1 MKILITGAT
10 GLVGQEIVKQ
20 LIKKNIEIHY
30 LTTNKNKI
38 KNEPLYKGFYWNSD
52 KNYMDKLALVGIT
65 HIIHLAGASIAKRWT
80 PKYKKEIMDSRVLYS
95 NLLFKNLLE
104 NQNEVK
110 QIITASAIGIY
121 KSDENYMYNEEDVVK
136 NNTFLSEVTQEWE
149 KSTSQFKELN
159 IDVCTIRIGL
169 VMAKEGGMLPK
180 IVAPIKLGLGAAIGN
195 GKQWQSWIHVKDLA
209 SLFIFSLEKNLS
221 GIYNGV
227 ASFPVTNEEMTKI
240 LAKTL
245 KKPFF
250 LPNVPKFVLKLMLGE
265 MHILLLESQK
275 VSNEKIIQ
283 AGFDFQYDYFEEV
296 ASELLIKNL

>member
-20 LIKKNIEIHY
+20 LIEKNIEIHY

-38 KNEPLYKGFYWNSD
+38 KNESFYKGFYWNSD

-65 HIIHLAGASIAKRWT
+65 HIIHLAGASIAERWT
-80 PKYKKEIMDSRVLYS
+80 PEYKKEILDSRVLYS

-104 NQNEVK
+104 TQNEVK

-121 KSDENYMYNEEDVVK
+121 KSDENYRYNEEDIIE
-136 NNTFLSEVTQEWE
+136 NNSFLSEVTQEWE
-149 KSTSQFKELN
+149 KSTSQFKKLN
-159 IDVCTIRIGL
+159 IDVCTLRIGL
-169 VMAKEGGMLPK
+169 VMAIEGGMLPK
-180 IVAPIKLGLGAAIGN
+180 VVAPIKLGLGAAMGN
-195 GKQWQSWIHVKDLA
+195 GKQWQSWVHVKDLA
-209 SLFIFSLEKNLS
+209 RMFIFSIENNLT

-227 ASFPVTNEEMTKI
+227 GSFPVTNEEMTKI

-245 KKPFF
+245 KKPYF
-250 LPNVPKFVLKLMLGE
+250 LPNVPAFVLKLMLGE

-275 VSNEKIIQ
+275 VSNEKIVH
-283 AGFDFQYDYFEEV
+283 AGFNFEYNYFEE
-296 ASELLIKNL
+296 AADSFFKLE

>member
-52 KNYMDKLALVGIT
+52 KNYLDKLALKGIT

-104 NQNEVK
+104 TQNEVK
-110 QIITASAIGIY
+110 QIICASAIGIY
-121 KSDENYMYNEEDVVK
+121 KSDENKLYNEEDIVK

-169 VMAKEGGMLPK
+169 VMTIEGGMLPK
-180 IVAPIKLGLGAAIGN
+180 VVAPIQLGLGAAIGN

-250 LPNVPKFVLKLMLGE
+250 LPNVPAFILKLMLGE

-275 VSNEKIIQ
+275 VCNEKIIQ
-283 AGFDFQYDYFEEV
+283 AGFDFQYNYFEEV
-296 ASELLIKNL
+296 ASELLINNL

>member
-20 LIKKNIEIHY
+20 LIEKNIEIHY

-38 KNEPLYKGFYWNSD
+38 KNESFYKGFYWNSD

-65 HIIHLAGASIAKRWT
+65 HIIHLAGASIAERWT
-80 PKYKKEIMDSRVLYS
+80 PEYKKEIMDSRVLYS

-104 NQNEVK
+104 TQNEIK

-121 KSDENYMYNEEDVVK
+121 KSDENYRYNEEDIIE
-136 NNTFLSEVTQEWE
+136 NNSFLSEVTQEWE
-149 KSTSQFKELN
+149 KSTSQFKKLN

-169 VMAKEGGMLPK
+169 VMAIEGGMLPK
-180 IVAPIKLGLGAAIGN
+180 VVAPIKLGLGAAMGN
-195 GKQWQSWIHVKDLA
+195 GKQWQSWVHVKDLA
-209 SLFIFSLEKNLS
+209 RMFIFSIENNLT

-227 ASFPVTNEEMTKI
+227 GSFPVTNEEMTKI

-245 KKPFF
+245 KKPYF
-250 LPNVPKFVLKLMLGE
+250 LPNVPAFVLKLMLGK

-275 VSNEKIIQ
+275 VSNKKIVH
-283 AGFDFQYDYFEEV
+283 AGFNFEYNYFEE
-296 ASELLIKNL
+296 ATSELLINNL